1 MIVASVWLGLSV
13 LICAFAW
20 MASKRT
26 AALLLPLSVI
36 TVSAGLVIVSGTP
49 RFTTP
54 KAGHYT
60 VLGAK
65 IIVDVAIY
73 ALLDN
78 GSDEPTY
85 YRLPYTNSQANAL
98 QSALDSAQD
107 GQGAQ
112 AIVGQ
117 DGGVS
122 YDGAAPVTDEPPKQA
137 EQPAISIP

>member
-20 MASKRT
+20 MAGRRL

-49 RFTTP
+49 RFTSP
-54 KAGHYT
+54 PAGHYT
-60 VLGAK
+60 VLGAR
-65 IIVDVAIY
+65 IDVDVAIY
-73 ALLDN
+73 ALLDD
-78 GSDEPTY
+78 GKGEPRY
-85 YRLPYTNSQANAL
+85 FKLPYSTSQANAL
-98 QSALDSAQD
+98 QQAMDGSPD
-107 GQGAQ
+107 GQGVQ

-122 YDGAAPVTDEPPKQA
+122 YDGPPPVTGLPPKQA
-137 EQPAISIP
+137 ERPAIALP